1 MRRYLY
7 LMRHAE
13 AALGAGSSGDFARVL
28 TTRGIGQAAATARWI
43 AAQPHPPE
51 YALVSAAQR
60 TQQTF
65 DVMSQTLAVA
75 RRESTPALY
84 DAELETCLSL
94 VQTLPADCSVA
105 LIVAHNPGM
114 QELSN
119 VLVTGRVG
127 ETRFGMG
134 TASCARLSADLAWE
148 HWAPG
153 VAACEAHWPQD

>member
-28 TTRGIGQAAATARWI
+28 TARGIDQATATARWI
-43 AAQPHPPE
+43 VAQPHPPE

-65 DVMSQTLAVA
+65 EVLSRTLAIA
-75 RRESTPALY
+75 RRDMSSALY
-84 DAELETCLSL
+84 DAELSTCLSL
-94 VQTLPADCSVA
+94 VQTLPTDCSVA
-105 LIVAHNPGM
+105 LILAHNPGM
-114 QELSN
+114 QELLN

-127 ETRFGMG
+127 EARFGMG
-134 TASCARLSADLAWE
+134 TASCVRLSADLTWE

-153 VAACEAHWPQD
+153 VAECEAHWPED